1 MHMVMT
7 IAFVAAVVLVAAK
20 KKKRRRRRTRGKKVV
35 NGTGQ
40 ILNVSS
46 SSTLGL
52 MNLSLHSQT
61 FHYSMGILLF
71 LADIV
76 LEI

>member
-20 KKKRRRRRTRGKKVV
+20 KKKRRRRTRGKKVV

-71 LADIV
+71 LEDIV